1 MPLMELEANKQ
12 LDNAAF
18 AAVFELLKMKREHVQ
33 RLANANGAAGESMAL
48 DLLEG
53 SRFVRRPKGIGL
65 RHLMAALAEI
75 GITIKPTSFD
85 VVALPE
91 GQSVDF
97 MSVDSIRLALPQ
109 MTFIEVKT
117 ANQQR
122 VKPDF
127 SSFFFALTEGEI
139 RAAEALGSRH
149 GVLLINRATNASL
162 LTTVPEILARARSTT
177 WQVSV
182 QL

>member
-1 MPLMELEANKQ
+1 MEPEANKP

-18 AAVFELLKMKREHVQ
+18 AAVCELLKVKREHVK
-33 RLANANGAAGESMAL
+33 RLVNANGAAGESMAL
-48 DLLEG
+48 TLLDS
-53 SRFVRRPKGIGL
+53 SRFVRRPKGSGL
-65 RHLMAALAEI
+65 KHLMTALSET

-97 MSVDSIRLALPQ
+97 MSLDSTRLALPQ

-117 ANQQR
+117 SNQNR

-139 RAAEALGSRH
+139 RAAEALGNRH

>member
-1 MPLMELEANKQ
+1 MELEASKP
-12 LDNAAF
+12 LGDAAF
-18 AAVFELLKMKREHVQ
+18 TTICELLEIKREHVQ
-33 RLANANGAAGESMAL
+33 RFANANGAAGEARAL
-48 DLLEG
+48 VDN
-53 SRFVRRPKGIGL
+53 SHFVRRPKGNGL
-65 RHLMAALAEI
+65 KHLMAALSET

-85 VVALPE
+85 VIALPE
-91 GQSVDF
+91 GQEVDF
-97 MSVDSIRLALPQ
+97 MRIDSIRLALPK
-109 MTFIEVKT
+109 MKFIEVKT
-117 ANQQR
+117 ANQKR
-122 VKPDF
+122 VKHDF

-139 RAAEALGSRH
+139 NAAEVLGYRH

>member
-1 MPLMELEANKQ
+1 MELETNEP
-12 LDNAAF
+12 LDNTAF
-18 AAVFELLKMKREHVQ
+18 EAICELLKIKREHVQ
-33 RLANANGAAGESMAL
+33 RLANINGAIGESIAL
-48 DLLEG
+48 GLLDG
-53 SRFVRRPKGIGL
+53 SRFVRRPKGVGL
-65 RHLMAALAEI
+65 RHLMAALSET

-85 VVALPE
+85 VVALSE
-91 GQSVDF
+91 GRNVDF
-97 MSVDSIRLALPQ
+97 TSLDSIRLSLPQ
-109 MTFIEVKT
+109 MRFIEVKT
-117 ANQQR
+117 ANQKR

>member
-1 MPLMELEANKQ
+1 MGLEVGKPI
-12 LDNAAF
+12 DDAAF
-18 AAVFELLKMKREHVQ
+18 VTICELLEIRREHVQ
-33 RLANANGAAGESMAL
+33 RLANTNGAAGEVLAL
-48 DLLEG
+48 VGNGRL
-53 SRFVRRPKGIGL
+53 VRRPKGEGL
-65 RHLMAALAEI
+65 RRLMAALSDT

-91 GQSVDF
+91 GQNVDF
-97 MSVDSIRLALPQ
+97 MSIDSIRLALPE
-109 MTFIEVKT
+109 MRFIEVKT
-117 ANQQR
+117 ATQKR

-139 RAAEALGSRH
+139 KAAEVLGNRH
-149 GVLLINRATNASL
+149 GVLLVHRTTKAFL